1 MRDDLFISY
10 TTRDKDIVEYVLE
23 YLNKESMEY
32 WFAPKDIKA
41 GEDHNKV
48 IIPAIKKAKI
58 FIVFLSK
65 HTRPY
70 GINDNDI
77 SEYVL
82 TEVTVAKREK
92 KYIIPI
98 MLDETVRYPTSD
110 LQFERLGNYIDFYR
124 NSKELA
130 SKQLVNL
137 LKELLTNDN
146 YLNSTADDYRK
157 ALEDANLEILKEI
170 ERNIKAQNFN
180 TSLEMIN
187 KNGLLADD
195 YSDDMKLYQT
205 IIMMSMKPL
214 KDLNH
219 EDVKVIYE
227 NLTILENTK
236 YLNFVYYLKAM
247 ILDSYFN
254 FNAVYNDITNDT
266 IKSLKLKSKLTNTIK
281 TRQFKLFRG
290 IKTTNPNFEIDWI
303 LN

>member
-1 MRDDLFISY
+1 MSDDLFISY
-10 TTRDKDIVEYVLE
+10 TTRDKNIVKYVLE
-23 YLNKESMEY
+23 SLDKEFISY
-32 WFAPKDIKA
+32 WFAPRDIKA

-70 GINDNDI
+70 GINDKDI

-82 TEVTVAKREK
+82 TEVTVARREK

-110 LQFERLGNYIDFYR
+110 VQFERLGNYIDFYR

-137 LKELLTNDN
+137 LKELLTDDN
-146 YLNSTADDYRK
+146 YLTSTIDDYRK
-157 ALEDANLEILKEI
+157 ALEEANLEILKEI
-170 ERNIKAQNFN
+170 EKNIKAQNFN
-180 TSLEMIN
+180 TSLEMID
-187 KNGLLADD
+187 KNSLLAEDYNDD
-195 YSDDMKLYQT
+195 VKLYKT
-205 IIMMSMKPL
+205 IIMMSMKSL

-219 EDVKVIYE
+219 EEIKLIYE
-227 NLTILENTK
+227 SLTILENSK
-236 YLNFVYYLKAM
+236 YENYVYYLKAM
-247 ILDSYFN
+247 ILESYFK
-254 FNAVYNDITNDT
+254 FNAVYNDITSDT
-266 IKSLKLKSKLTNTIK
+266 MESLKLKSKQTNSIK
-281 TRQFKLFRG
+281 TREFKLFRG